1 MKEAQIIFSKTVNGD
16 SILQLK
22 DGSLLFYYFRSKYGI
37 SIYNEKS
44 FQKIFAINILKA
56 IKKYENDNVIG
67 EDGKSKEEQDSNDQ
81 EDEDEEEYFE
91 RRRFMYEDSED
102 TKRKNSIKELSNGVI
117 LIGRDNYLIE
127 LKLKEK
133 DYEVKIVY
141 KLNDII
147 LDINELPDHRIIVI
161 TDNNI
166 ILFNQEKGEYNIK
179 QQYPVKAN
187 WKIVAVS
194 STERFYGNFHQY
206 YSSEILPNNRLL
218 LNSFSTELSYN
229 SGCGTHPPYEFSYS
243 KIIFIDTKNFEEI
256 KSTELFEIDAKHIV
270 LDNVILIQ
278 DYKNLLIYDINSLEL
293 IKNTKLFERM
303 HYMYRFDD
311 KYFVTVSLDE
321 ERNDLLVYK
330 NQNNDV
336 IEYCGFRTK
345 ITFEKII
352 GWNHY
357 PIRGYNDK
365 FLFTLKDKRV
375 IILCHNNLYALQLS
389 LE

>member
-81 EDEDEEEYFE
+81 DDEDEEEYFE
-91 RRRFMYEDSED
+91 RRRFMYEDNED

-133 DYEVKIVY
+133 DYEVKIVN

-278 DYKNLLIYDINSLEL
+278 DYKNLLIYE
-293 IKNTKLFERM
+293 
-303 HYMYRFDD
+303 
-311 KYFVTVSLDE
+311 
-321 ERNDLLVYK
+321 
-330 NQNNDV
+330 
-336 IEYCGFRTK
+336 IETY
-345 ITFEKII
+345 
-352 GWNHY
+352 
-357 PIRGYNDK
+357 
-365 FLFTLKDKRV
+365 
-375 IILCHNNLYALQLS
+375 
-389 LE
+389 

>member
-37 SIYNEKS
+37 RIYNEKS

-133 DYEVKIVY
+133 DYEVKIVN

-256 KSTELFEIDAKHIV
+256 KSTKLFEIDAKHIV

>member
-81 EDEDEEEYFE
+81 DDEDEEEYFE

-133 DYEVKIVY
+133 DYEVKIVN

-256 KSTELFEIDAKHIV
+256 KSTKLFEIDAKHIV

-278 DYKNLLIYDINSLEL
+278 DYKNLLIYDINSLEV

-311 KYFVTVSLDE
+311 KYFITVSLDE

-330 NQNNDV
+330 NQNNDA

>member
-67 EDGKSKEEQDSNDQ
+67 EDDKSKEEQDSNDQ

-133 DYEVKIVY
+133 DYEVKIVN

-256 KSTELFEIDAKHIV
+256 KSTKLFEIDAKHIV

-345 ITFEKII
+345 ISFEKII

>member
-133 DYEVKIVY
+133 DYEVKIVN

-293 IKNTKLFERM
+293 IKNTKLFERL

-375 IILCHNNLYALQLS
+375 IILCHNNLYALQLT

>member
-389 LE
+389 LG

>member
-67 EDGKSKEEQDSNDQ
+67 EDDKSKEEQDSNGQD
-81 EDEDEEEYFE
+81 DEDEEEYFE

>member
-37 SIYNEKS
+37 STYNEKS

-133 DYEVKIVY
+133 DYEVKIIN

>member
-67 EDGKSKEEQDSNDQ
+67 EDGKSKEEQDSNGQD
-81 EDEDEEEYFE
+81 DEDEEEYFE

-278 DYKNLLIYDINSLEL
+278 DYKNLLIYDINSLEV

>member
-1 MKEAQIIFSKTVNGD
+1 MKEAQIIFLKTVNGD

-133 DYEVKIVY
+133 DYEVKIVN

-147 LDINELPDHRIIVI
+147 LDINELPDHRITVI

>member
-67 EDGKSKEEQDSNDQ
+67 EDDKSKEEQDSNDQ

-133 DYEVKIVY
+133 DYEVKIVN

-321 ERNDLLVYK
+321 GRNDLLVYK

>member
-133 DYEVKIVY
+133 DYEVKIVN

-311 KYFVTVSLDE
+311 KYFITVSLDE

-389 LE
+389 LG